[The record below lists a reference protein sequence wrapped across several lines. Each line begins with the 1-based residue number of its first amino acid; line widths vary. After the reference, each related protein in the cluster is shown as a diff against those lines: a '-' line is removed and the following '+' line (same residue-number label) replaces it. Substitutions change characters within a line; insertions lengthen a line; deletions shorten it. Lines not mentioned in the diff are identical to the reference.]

1 MYSRNSLKKNRNRR
15 AIIQVNKKFDIIQ
28 NPFRP
33 KGFFFD
39 MRSAALSIVLIL
51 LLAGC
56 EKAEPVVEARP
67 VPKKHS
73 HHKVTAVA
81 IAPKPKDTIT
91 IAAVGDMMLGSAYP
105 DRSKLPPDSAKESF
119 NAVKSDL
126 KGSDIV
132 FGNMEGTL
140 LDAGV
145 PATYKKNLKAAYLFR
160 MPTYYARV
168 FKDAGFNMVSVANN
182 HITDFG
188 EKGYLSTT
196 ATLDKYGIH
205 YAGLETCPTTIFE
218 KDGIKYG
225 FCAFAPNA
233 HAVPLLELRH
243 AAKIIRELKAQCDI
257 VIVSF
262 HGGGEGAAYEHVPF
276 KMESFLGAK
285 RGNVHAFTHMAVDA
299 GADIVLGNG
308 PHVSRALEKYK
319 GRLIAYSLGNFCT
332 YKSVSVAGVCG
343 MAPLLKV
350 KMNHNGEFISGR
362 IISFRQNHEKG
373 LLRDSLNSAARRIRM
388 LTAKDFPK
396 SGLVIGEDGVIK
408 SMN

>member
-1 MYSRNSLKKNRNRR
+1 MKPYPL
-15 AIIQVNKKFDIIQ
+15 III
-28 NPFRP
+28 
-33 KGFFFD
+33 
-39 MRSAALSIVLIL
+39 ALFTLI
-51 LLAGC
+51 LAGC
-56 EKAEPVVEARP
+56 LQPIASPVKYRAA
-67 VPKKHS
+67 KKHRAR
-73 HHKVTAVA
+73 KADTVA
-81 IAPKPKDTIT
+81 KIKTHDTIS

-105 DRSKLPPDSAKESF
+105 DRSKLPPDSAKGSF
-119 NAVKSDL
+119 ETAKEYF

-140 LDAGV
+140 LDAGT
-145 PATYKKNLKAAYLFR
+145 PATYKKNLKVAYLFR
-160 MPTYYARV
+160 MPTYYGKV
-168 FKDAGFNMVSVANN
+168 FKDAGFNLVSVANN

-188 EKGYLSTT
+188 EKGYTSTT
-196 ATLDKYGIH
+196 KTLDDCGIH
-205 YAGLETCPTTIFE
+205 YAGLETCPTTVFE

-233 HAVPLLELRH
+233 HTIPLLELRH
-243 AAKIIRELKAQCDI
+243 VAKMISELKQRCDI

-262 HGGGEGAAYEHVPF
+262 HGGAEGAGYERVPF

-285 RGNVHAFTHMAVDA
+285 RGNVHSFAHTAVDA

-350 KMNHNGEFISGR
+350 KLNKKGEFLSGN
-362 IISFRQNHEKG
+362 IVAFRQTHENGLKRDTLNHVVKRIK
-373 LLRDSLNSAARRIRM
+373 LL
-388 LTAKDFPK
+388 TEKDFPD
-396 SGLVIGEDGVIK
+396 SGLEIGDDGTIA
-408 SMN
+408 SDN

>member
-1 MYSRNSLKKNRNRR
+1 
-15 AIIQVNKKFDIIQ
+15 
-28 NPFRP
+28 
-33 KGFFFD
+33 
-39 MRSAALSIVLIL
+39 MRSTALSIVLIL
-51 LLAGC
+51 ILAGC
-56 EKAEPVVEARP
+56 EQAEPVAEKRP
-67 VPKKHS
+67 VHKKHE
-73 HHKVTAVA
+73 HHKVAATV
-81 IAPKPKDTIT
+81 APKTKDTIT
-91 IAAVGDMMLGSAYP
+91 IAAVGDMMLGSTYP

-119 NAVKSDL
+119 DAAKDYF

-132 FGNMEGTL
+132 FGNLEGTL
-140 LDAGV
+140 LDKGL
-145 PATYKKNLKAAYLFR
+145 PATYKKNLKVAYLFR
-160 MPTYYARV
+160 MPTYYGGV
-168 FKDAGFNMVSVANN
+168 FKDAGFTLVSVANN

-196 ATLDKYGIH
+196 STLSQYGIH
-205 YAGLETCPTTIFE
+205 YAGLEICPTTIFE
-218 KDGIKYG
+218 KDGVKYG

-233 HAVPLLELRH
+233 HAMPLLELRN

-257 VIVSF
+257 LIVSF
-262 HGGGEGAAYEHVPF
+262 HGGAEGAAYEHVPF

-285 RGNVHAFTHMAVDA
+285 RGNVHAFTHMAIDA

-350 KMNHNGEFISGR
+350 KLNRKGEFISGR

-373 LLRDSLNSAARRIRM
+373 LLPDSLNSAAKRIRM
-388 LTAKDFPK
+388 LTEKDFPR
-396 SGLVIGEDGVIK
+396 SGLVIGEDGLIN
-408 SMN
+408 SDN